1 MLMGARPSWG
11 LCIGGRAVL
20 ERRAAVWACFVVGRW
35 VVEEV
40 MGLSLR

>member
-20 ERRAAVWACFVVGRW
+20 ERRAAVWACFVWVG
-35 VVEEV
+35 
-40 MGLSLR
+40 GLLRR